1 MGMHDQNPA
10 FLKMAREAI
19 AALENVPTPGAL
31 VDRDGTI
38 QWQNN
43 ASLSLRGSRV
53 GRRFVDYVASVD
65 QQKAREAFD
74 RVFAVPAPVEL
85 TLRTLNLEGEYV
97 PIHGIWSPLQ
107 LRGGTVMAVFSLRD
121 LTGPPISE
129 PTPRQ
134 LDVLRL
140 LAAGHSTREIA
151 AELSLS
157 ATTVRNYIAHIFTTL
172 NVHSRLQA
180 VVVARERGLLAP

>member
-1 MGMHDQNPA
+1 MQDEHQA
-10 FLKMAREAI
+10 FLEMAEEAI

-31 VDRDGTI
+31 VDRGGTI

-43 ASLSLRGSRV
+43 ASITLRGCRI
-53 GRRFVDYVASVD
+53 GRRFDEYVASSD
-65 QQKAREAFD
+65 RQKARAAFE
-74 RVFAVPAPVEL
+74 RVFASPAPVEL
-85 TLRTLNLEGEYV
+85 TLRQLNLEGEYV
-97 PIHGIWSPLQ
+97 PIHGIWTPLR

-121 LTGPPISE
+121 LTGPPIVE

-140 LAAGHSTREIA
+140 LAAGHSTNEIA
-151 AELSLS
+151 TELSLTS
-157 ATTVRNYIAHIFTTL
+157 TTVRNYIANIFAAL

-180 VVVARERGLLAP
+180 VVAARERGLLEP